1 MSEACSEGSRSWCVI
16 PTEYRV
22 VQQSPWRVQNV
33 SGELGFIPVR
43 TGARCPVPF
52 GGRSPSSLDRGGSI
66 GAQLQGTD
74 SLSRHTQQPL
84 NSSKGPSRPSLH
96 LSPPSSLSLEA
107 PPSLAWVVTS
117 SGRGRPSRIATAESG
132 GEQGPGFLLGRRSGQ
147 QRPFQGD
154 LLYTTDSLS
163 RFW

>member
-52 GGRSPSSLDRGGSI
+52 SGRSPSSLDRGGSI

-107 PPSLAWVVTS
+107 PPIL
-117 SGRGRPSRIATAESG
+117 G
-132 GEQGPGFLLGRRSGQ
+132 LGRHFQRKGEAQQDSYSGVGRRAGSWLPPGTSL
-147 QRPFQGD
+147 RPAA
-154 LLYTTDSLS
+154 SLS
-163 RFW
+163 RRPPLHH